1 MDPVNNDVKDAVLGK
16 LFVYF
21 LGVFMPD
28 IFACLFRKWR
38 ELFPLKSALTPVMT
52 VTFLATKLAF
62 ACNLNVIVTS
72 IFKIICSGGKKHL
85 KVSNLF
91 FKSHIKASV

>member
-1 MDPVNNDVKDAVLGK
+1 MDPVNNDVKDALLGK

-28 IFACLFRKWR
+28 IYICVCLFRKCR

-52 VTFLATKLAF
+52 VTFLATKLGF
-62 ACNLNVIVTS
+62 ACDLNVIVTS
-72 IFKIICSGGKKHL
+72 IFKIIFSGSKEHL
-85 KVSNLF
+85 KVRTFSFNLT
-91 FKSHIKASV
+91 